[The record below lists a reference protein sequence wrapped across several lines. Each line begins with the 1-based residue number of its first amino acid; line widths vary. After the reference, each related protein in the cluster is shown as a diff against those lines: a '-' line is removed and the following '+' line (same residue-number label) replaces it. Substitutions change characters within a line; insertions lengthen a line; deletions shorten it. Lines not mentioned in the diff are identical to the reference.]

1 MSKIFQNKIA
11 LVTGASRGL
20 GRAVAKNLAKN
31 GAELIL
37 VSRTISALESLDD
50 EIKKLGSNSTIVP
63 LDLEENESIDLLGG
77 EIHKKWG
84 KLDILVSCAGIV
96 GDITPISHL
105 DPKVWNKVIN
115 LNLNVNYRIIR
126 SFEPLLKISE
136 SADVIFVSDSKNQKL
151 DPYWGAYNISKL
163 GLEALVKTWEKE
175 INLTNIKA
183 HIFNPQDM
191 DTHLRSSFMP
201 GEKNKNLKNPDEV
214 ANLLINLIRKN

>member
-50 EIKKLGSNSTIVP
+50 EIKKLESNSTIVP
-63 LDLEENESIDLLGG
+63 LDLEDNESIDLLGG

-115 LNLNVNYRIIR
+115 LNLNVNYRLIR

-136 SADVIFVSDSKNQKL
+136 GADVVFVSDTKTRKL

-163 GLEALVKTWEKE
+163 GLEALIKTWKKE
-175 INLTNIKA
+175 INLTKIKA

-201 GEKNKNLKNPDEV
+201 GEKNKNLKNPSEM
-214 ANLLINLIRKN
+214 ANLLTKLIRRN

>member
-50 EIKKLGSNSTIVP
+50 EIKKLESNSTIVP
-63 LDLEENESIDLLGG
+63 LDLEDNDSIDLLGG

-96 GDITPISHL
+96 GDITPISH
-105 DPKVWNKVIN
+105 
-115 LNLNVNYRIIR
+115 
-126 SFEPLLKISE
+126 
-136 SADVIFVSDSKNQKL
+136 
-151 DPYWGAYNISKL
+151 
-163 GLEALVKTWEKE
+163 
-175 INLTNIKA
+175 
-183 HIFNPQDM
+183 
-191 DTHLRSSFMP
+191 
-201 GEKNKNLKNPDEV
+201 
-214 ANLLINLIRKN
+214 

>member
-11 LVTGASRGL
+11 LITGASRGL

-50 EIKKLGSNSTIVP
+50 EIKSLGSNSTIVP
-63 LDLEENESIDLLGG
+63 MDLEDNDTIDLLGG
-77 EIHKKWG
+77 EILKKWG
-84 KLDILVSCAGIV
+84 KLDILVSCAGII
-96 GDITPISHL
+96 GDITPVAHL
-105 DPKVWNKVIN
+105 SPKLWNKVIN

-136 SADVIFVSDSKNQKL
+136 NADAIFVSDSKNL
-151 DPYWGAYNISKL
+151 ELNPYWGAYNISKL
-163 GLEALVKTWEKE
+163 GLEALVNTWRKE

-183 HIFNPQDM
+183 HIFIPEDM
-191 DTHLRSSFMP
+191 DLS
-201 GEKNKNLKNPDEV
+201 
-214 ANLLINLIRKN
+214 LIHI

>member
-1 MSKIFQNKIA
+1 MSKIFHNKIA

-50 EIKKLGSNSTIVP
+50 EINKLESNATIVP
-63 LDLEENESIDLLGG
+63 LDLEDNESIDLLGS
-77 EIHKKWG
+77 EINKKWG

>member
-11 LVTGASRGL
+11 LITGASRGL

-50 EIKKLGSNSTIVP
+50 EIKSLGSNSTIVP
-63 LDLEENESIDLLGG
+63 MDLEDNDTIDLLGG

-84 KLDILVSCAGIV
+84 KLDILVSCAGII
-96 GDITPISHL
+96 GDITPVAHL
-105 DPKVWNKVIN
+105 SPKLWNKVIN

-136 SADVIFVSDSKNQKL
+136 NADAIFVSDSKNL
-151 DPYWGAYNISKL
+151 ELNPYWGAYNISKL
-163 GLEALVKTWEKE
+163 GLEALVNTWKKE

-183 HIFNPQDM
+183 HIFIPEDM
-191 DTHLRSSFMP
+191 DTQLRSSFMP
-201 GEKNKNLKNPDEV
+201 GEKNKNLKRPDEI
-214 ANLLINLIRKN
+214 ASKLIKLIRKI

>member
-31 GAELIL
+31 GAELII

-50 EIKKLGSNSTIVP
+50 EINKLDSNSTIVP
-63 LDLEENESIDLLGG
+63 LDLEDNESIDLLGN
-77 EIHKKWG
+77 EINNKWG

-105 DPKVWNKVIN
+105 DPKIWNKVIN